1 MDYLKLE
8 YFYRVAQYEHI
19 TKAAQSLHISQPAL
33 TKMIKLLEKEC
44 GAPLFCKIGRNIRLT
59 EFGQHLKKKLDE
71 IVPKL
76 DGLAADLEDFRAESQ
91 HKIRLNVLAASTF
104 VTDAVICYQQ
114 QNADAAFRLL
124 QNEETADC
132 DMIVTTNMPESVK
145 TASFDTCCTVA
156 ERIYLAVPRSSA
168 YAAYGTIDL
177 QDIEE
182 ECFVQLAGSRRFRTV
197 CDACCAAIGF
207 SPHTTFESDSPVAV
221 KNIIAA
227 NAGIGFWPEFSWG
240 VPDSDKIVLLPIA
253 SSVFQRTLV
262 IGICR
267 GKENLRPVADF
278 YRFLIA
284 RLPNIS
290 QQTL

>member
-44 GAPLFCKIGRNIRLT
+44 GTPLFYKVGRNIRLT
-59 EFGQHLKKKLDE
+59 EFGQHLKRRLDE

-76 DGLAADLEDFRAESQ
+76 DGLAAELEDFRTELQ
-91 HKIRLNVLAASTF
+91 RKIRLNVLAASTF

-114 QNADAAFRLL
+114 QNADAVFQLL
-124 QNEETADC
+124 QNEESADC
-132 DMIVTTNMPESVK
+132 DIIVTTNVPGSTKVP
-145 TASFDTCCTVA
+145 SFDTCCAVT
-156 ERIYLAVPRSSA
+156 EKIYLAVPRSSA
-168 YAAYGTIDL
+168 YAACNAVDL
-177 QDIEE
+177 HDMRE

-253 SSVFQRTLV
+253 APVFQRTLIV
-262 IGICR
+262 GICR
-267 GKENLRPVADF
+267 GKENLRPAADF
-278 YRFLIA
+278 YRYLIA
-284 RLPNIS
+284 RLPDIRR
-290 QQTL
+290 

>member
-44 GAPLFCKIGRNIRLT
+44 GTPLLYKAGRNIRLT
-59 EFGQHLKKKLDE
+59 EFGQHLKKRLDE

-91 HKIRLNVLAASTF
+91 RKIRLNVLAASTF

-114 QNADAAFRLL
+114 QNADAVFQLL
-124 QNEETADC
+124 QNEEAADC
-132 DMIVTTNMPESVK
+132 DIIVTTNVPGSAKVP
-145 TASFDTCCTVA
+145 SFDTCCTVT

-168 YAAYGTIDL
+168 YAACSAVDL
-177 QDIEE
+177 HDMQE

-197 CDACCAAIGF
+197 CDAYCAAIGF
-207 SPHTTFESDSPVAV
+207 YPHTTFESDSPVAV

-240 VPDSDKIVLLPIA
+240 VPDSDKITLLPIA
-253 SSVFQRTLV
+253 APVFQRTLV

-267 GKENLRPVADF
+267 GKENLRPIADF
-278 YRFLIA
+278 YRYLIA
-284 RLPNIS
+284 RLPDIRR
-290 QQTL
+290 

>member
-33 TKMIKLLEKEC
+33 TKMIKFLEKEC
-44 GAPLFCKIGRNIRLT
+44 GAPLLYKVGRNIRLT
-59 EFGQHLKKKLDE
+59 EFGQHLKKRLDE

-91 HKIRLNVLAASTF
+91 RKIRLNVLAASTF
-104 VTDAVICYQQ
+104 VTDAVIGYQQ
-114 QNADAAFRLL
+114 QNADAVFQLL
-124 QNEETADC
+124 QNEEAADC
-132 DMIVTTNMPESVK
+132 DIIVTTNVPGSVK
-145 TASFDTCCTVA
+145 VPSFDTCCTVT
-156 ERIYLAVPRSSA
+156 EKIYLAVPRSSA
-168 YAAYGTIDL
+168 YAACNAVDL
-177 QDIEE
+177 HDMRE
-182 ECFVQLAGSRRFRTV
+182 ECFIQLAGSRRFRTV

-253 SSVFQRTLV
+253 APVFQRTLV
-262 IGICR
+262 IGICH
-267 GKENLRPVADF
+267 GKENLHPVADF
-278 YRFLIA
+278 YRYLTA
-284 RLPNIS
+284 RLPDIRR
-290 QQTL
+290 